1 MNTHTHTYMYNRF
14 IYILNIMYINIFSD
28 LFLSTYMR
36 NYINYFLLLG
46 KKTISLDYPET
57 VFWANI
63 VYNLFCKIKF

>member
-14 IYILNIMYINIFSD
+14 IYILNIMYINIFND

-46 KKTISLDYPET
+46 KKKNNFSGLS
-57 VFWANI
+57 
-63 VYNLFCKIKF
+63 

>member
-1 MNTHTHTYMYNRF
+1 
-14 IYILNIMYINIFSD
+14 MYINIFDD